1 MNLKY
6 GFISRSDVLDQDS
19 LLNRKIQEEFHKE
32 ILDAKDTLDTDS
44 LIRRYRKLREAV
56 YATFKKLDEFIF
68 QVYLESIDL
77 AIKGKNLQELIKS
90 LQILEL
96 AQDIDSLEFP
106 RKEEIQEYFLL
117 YLLLSAQN
125 LQEFFKFY
133 LKFNSSNT
141 FVLKVL
147 KCTKDSTCIRDFFQI
162 FRNESGNRR
171 VFLEIKVNDIRQKYT
186 NLIKKGF
193 KQIDLEFLKGELAF
207 NDDQELKEFLKS
219 WPFTCTDSKVLFKA

>member
-19 LLNRKIQEEFHKE
+19 LLNRKIQEEFYKE
-32 ILDAKDTLDTDS
+32 ILDVKETLDTDS

-56 YATFKKLDEFIF
+56 YATFKKLDDFIL

-77 AIKGKNLQELIKS
+77 ALKGKNLQELIKS

-96 AQDIDSLEFP
+96 AQDSDNIEFQ

-117 YLLLSAQN
+117 YLLLSSQN
-125 LQEFFKFY
+125 VQEFFKFY
-133 LKFNSSNT
+133 LKFKSKNT

-147 KCTKDSTCIRDFFQI
+147 KSAKDATCIRDFFQI
-162 FRNESGNRR
+162 FRNETGNRR
-171 VFLEIKVNDIRQKYT
+171 VFLEIKVNDIRKKYT
-186 NLIKKGF
+186 SVIKKGF
-193 KQIDLEFLKGELAF
+193 KQIDLEFLREELAF
-207 NDDQELKEFLKS
+207 NDIQELKEFLKC
-219 WPFTCTDSKVLFKA
+219 WPFTYTDSKVLFK